1 MVESRRRFLGQLA
14 GIGALTACPIL
25 LEGCQ
30 KPDIY
35 VGLKSYPDQTLPA
48 GLVSGIVEDLRSSIS
63 YPSLVQSG
71 NLIKKS
77 FNGPHGLEEIDRSL
91 RNLQGPISISFEN
104 LGSTVAALG
113 DRGDSLITPRIT
125 LRRINNSGAVTFIG
139 VRTETTKFMVLLN
152 TGLLKLPITPWV
164 YRLMIAKEAGHL
176 LYIPLARAL
185 LMDDIK
191 KNYYLTEDR
200 AVEDILIETAYNAS
214 DPQLRLPAISEIFN
228 TFPLRIDYAGYWH
241 ITPDLAKL
249 RAEGKLSKLDSNV
262 LRINLQALDEAL
274 KRGLLVR
281 KGTLAEYRWE
291 GDSGPFSQNWFGLMK
306 DIYQRN
312 NIHTVSRQKRLNW
325 ATA

>member
-35 VGLKSYPDQTLPA
+35 TGLKSYPDQTLPT
-48 GLVSGIVEDLRSSIS
+48 GVVSRIVEDLRSAVS

-71 NLIKKS
+71 NLIEKS

-91 RNLQGPISISFEN
+91 RNLQGPISISFED
-104 LGSTVAALG
+104 LGSTVAALS
-113 DRGDSLITPRIT
+113 DQGDSIVTPRIT
-125 LRRINNSGAVTFIG
+125 LQRIDNSGAVTFMG
-139 VRTETTKFMVLLN
+139 VRTETTKLMVLLN

-176 LYIPLARAL
+176 LYIPLARTQ
-185 LMDDIK
+185 LMDDIR
-191 KNYYLTEDR
+191 KNYDLSEDKS
-200 AVEDILIETAYNAS
+200 VEDILIETAYNAN
-214 DPQLRLPAISEIFN
+214 DPRLRLPSISEIFN

-249 RAEGKLSKLDSNV
+249 RAEGKLSKLDNDV
-262 LRINLQALDEAL
+262 LNINLQALGEAL
-274 KRGLLVR
+274 RRGLLVR

-291 GDSGPFSQNWFGLMK
+291 GDSGPFSQSWFDLMK
-306 DIYQRN
+306 DVYKRN
-312 NIHTVSRQKRLNW
+312 NMT
-325 ATA
+325 TY